1 MCSSHFCDKQQP
13 HDWNNKNQGCGRWGV
28 TGLGGSNITLMHTVV
43 ASDGVG
49 VKVFMRK
56 FLSISFNK
64 LFMTGPIPANTL
76 ASTLEQSE

>member
-43 ASDGVG
+43 ASDGVS
-49 VKVFMRK
+49 VKVFMPK
-56 FLSISFNK
+56 FALTYFNK
-64 LFMTGPIPANTL
+64 LFMSGTIPSNIL
-76 ASTLEQSE
+76 ALTLEQS